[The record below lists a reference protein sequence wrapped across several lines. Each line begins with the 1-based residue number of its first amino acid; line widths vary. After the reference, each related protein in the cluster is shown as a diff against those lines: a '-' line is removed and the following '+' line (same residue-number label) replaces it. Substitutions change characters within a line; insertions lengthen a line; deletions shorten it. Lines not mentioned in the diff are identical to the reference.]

1 LDLSKTKQNTSSL
14 QYPDPE
20 TVLKGCFCSFWGLKL
35 SFHFSSIEHGD
46 VQYAV
51 RYRVFVCLSVKFL
64 GLYLDLRTNL
74 GDLSTFGKVTEIF
87 LGSVKFL

>member
-1 LDLSKTKQNTSSL
+1 
-14 QYPDPE
+14 
-20 TVLKGCFCSFWGLKL
+20 
-35 SFHFSSIEHGD
+35 